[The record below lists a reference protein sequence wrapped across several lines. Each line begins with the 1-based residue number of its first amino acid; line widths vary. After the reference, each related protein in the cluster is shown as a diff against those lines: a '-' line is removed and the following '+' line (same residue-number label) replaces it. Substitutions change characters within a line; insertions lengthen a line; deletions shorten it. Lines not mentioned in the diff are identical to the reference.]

1 MTFADY
7 FSFQVFFLVFR
18 ETLETAVIVSVLLS
32 FLKTGFG
39 DVSALDANAQKTYK
53 SMRRQVWLGAA
64 AGILVCVLVG
74 AVFMFVFY
82 TLGENLWNRTEKLW
96 EAFFCIFAS
105 VLITFMGLKF
115 LRINRLKSKW
125 RRKLAQ
131 LILERDSGVIPSKSK
146 GIRGSFKRFGRKH
159 SMAVLPFVTTL
170 REGLEAVMFLGGLG
184 ASEPS
189 TSFPLAVVAA
199 IATGSLVGLFMY
211 KSGSHLSIQYFL
223 IGSTCFLYLVAAGL
237 FSRGVW
243 FYEMHVFI
251 SKVGSDVSESGSGP
265 GSYDISKSVWHVN
278 CCNPETDGF
287 WMIFNGLLGW
297 QNSATYGSVASYN
310 LYWFFVILLVVY
322 LYRRERTFAKLTE
335 DLDVDADLLHRA
347 SVAAAGGRTE
357 RASIDS
363 NTPLMN

>member
-7 FSFQVFFLVFR
+7 FSLQVFFLVFR
-18 ETLETAVIVSVLLS
+18 ETLETAVIVTVLLS

-39 DVSALDANAQKTYK
+39 DISKLDDNARRTYRT
-53 SMRRQVWLGAA
+53 MRRQVWAGAA
-64 AGILVCVLVG
+64 FGILVCILLG

-82 TLGENLWNRTEKLW
+82 TVGENLWDRTEKLW

-105 VLITFMGLKF
+105 VLITIMGLKF
-115 LRINRLKSKW
+115 LRINRLKAKW

-131 LILERDSGVIPSKSK
+131 VILERDADVLPQKYTGVK
-146 GIRGSFKRFGRKH
+146 GKFKHFGRKY
-159 SMAVLPFVTTL
+159 SMAILPFVTTL

-189 TSFPLAVVAA
+189 SAFPLAVITA

-223 IGSTCFLYLVAAGL
+223 IFSTCFLYLISAGL
-237 FSRGVW
+237 LSRGVW
-243 FYEMHVFI
+243 FYEMHQFI

-265 GSYDISKSVWHVN
+265 GSYDITKSVWHVN

-310 LYWFFVILLVVY
+310 LYWIFIICLIIY
-322 LYRRERTFAKLTE
+322 MQHKEKTHAKLAE
-335 DLDVDADLLHRA
+335 DLDLDRDLLQRA
-347 SVAAAGGRTE
+347 SIAATGRGD
-357 RASIDS
+357 SIDS
-363 NTPLMN
+363 NTPLMS